1 MHPQTGKI
9 IADADMDHAMSY
21 CFDRGGGQYTRLVP
35 VDMLPVDLKNIPRR
49 VETDEGMIVLP
60 VPRQPGPDGQ
70 LADIQLEAQPVVTPP
85 SSPNGVATDNIQSRI
100 DSIINASPGPGG
112 SNSLVLATR
121 GFDGTTPTRAL
132 QHHGGGGAGSS
143 ARREKIY
150 CDKWIHDGT
159 CAFTQQGCKYKHEM
173 PHDRETQEKLGL
185 FHGYPAW
192 WKKQA
197 LDQQRP
203 LAIDDRPVNLSA
215 GRAGF
220 SALGASASMGSGLST
235 AVVSSNWRAG
245 PGPVGES
252 GVQASP
258 TSPSPTTGGSGSV
271 LGRGGSVGFG
281 GSGRGNARQPRTFA
295 SFQPATYGP
304 IAPPSRAGGS
314 GSGSGSG
321 SATAAT
327 RSTRAL
333 TVSSAASTGN
343 EDGAA
348 AGGAPYNHHTHQQQ
362 RSSGFDSGNPFAPL
376 GDLNQSGRAARARR
390 DESSSADTTADGDEE
405 QRGAPL

>member
-85 SSPNGVATDNIQSRI
+85 SSPNGAATDNIQSRI
-100 DSIINASPGPGG
+100 DSIINASPGPGS
-112 SNSLVLATR
+112 SNSLVLSTR

-132 QHHGGGGAGSS
+132 QHHGGGGGGGS

-203 LAIDDRPVNLSA
+203 LAIDDRPVNLST
-215 GRAGF
+215 GRPGF
-220 SALGASASMGSGLST
+220 ASLTSSTSMGSGLST

-245 PGPVGES
+245 SGPVGDS
-252 GVQASP
+252 GVQLVADP
-258 TSPSPTTGGSGSV
+258 FI
-271 LGRGGSVGFG
+271 L
-281 GSGRGNARQPRTFA
+281 AA

-314 GSGSGSG
+314 GSGSGS
-321 SATAAT
+321 ATATT

-333 TVSSAASTGN
+333 TVSSPASTGN
-343 EDGAA
+343 EDGVTGG
-348 AGGAPYNHHTHQQQ
+348 GGASYNNNTHHQHQ
-362 RSSGFDSGNPFAPL
+362 RSAGFDSGNPFAPL
-376 GDLNQSGRAARARR
+376 VEANRVRR
-390 DESSSADTTADGDEE
+390 EENSSADTTADGDEE

>member
-35 VDMLPVDLKNIPRR
+35 VDMLPVDLKNVPRR

-70 LADIQLEAQPVVTPP
+70 LADIQLEAQPVVT
-85 SSPNGVATDNIQSRI
+85 SRI
-100 DSIINASPGPGG
+100 DSIINASPGPGS
-112 SNSLVLATR
+112 SNSLVLSTR

-132 QHHGGGGAGSS
+132 QHHGGGSGGS

-203 LAIDDRPVNLSA
+203 LAIDDRPVNLTT
-215 GRAGF
+215 GRPGF
-220 SALGASASMGSGLST
+220 ASLTSSTSMGSGLST

-245 PGPVGES
+245 PGPVGDS
-252 GVQASP
+252 AVQVSP
-258 TSPSPTTGGSGSV
+258 TSPSPTTGGSGSA

-281 GSGRGNARQPRTFA
+281 SGSRGNARQPRTFA

-314 GSGSGSG
+314 GSGSGS
-321 SATAAT
+321 ATTTT

-343 EDGAA
+343 EDGVTGR
-348 AGGAPYNHHTHQQQ
+348 GGAPYSHTTQHQHQ

-376 GDLNQSGRAARARR
+376 GEATRVRREESG
-390 DESSSADTTADGDEE
+390 SADTTADGDEE